1 MFNKISSKTLAVIF
15 VVLLVIAAIYIYY
28 DSSREERSFKSDIVN
43 IDTAK
48 VTSLSIYPKA
58 YNHKEVKIFREGN
71 NWEVKLANNNS
82 APAENSKITNLIYQ
96 LSKIKANGVAAQN
109 ESRWSEFKVDTSG
122 TRVKVFEGNDNAL
135 DIIIGK
141 FSYQQPRT
149 MVTYV
154 RVKGDKN
161 VYETNGFL
169 EFSFNQK
176 PDYFR
181 NNTLVNDDFSH
192 WNRLTFTYPADS
204 SFQLIK
210 DTTNHWRINK
220 IDVDSSKTAVFLR
233 TLSHLSGSDFIDNPN
248 ESLLNKAACTLTIE
262 SSALGAV
269 TLSAYIDS
277 TDYII
282 HSSQNPDAY
291 FNGMKNNLKEKI
303 FVGKNYFLIKKKK
316 K

>member
-15 VVLLVIAAIYIYY
+15 VVLLVLAAIYIYY
-28 DSSREERSFKSDIVN
+28 DSSREERSFKRDIVN

-58 YNHKEVKIFREGN
+58 NNHKEVKIFKQGN
-71 NWEVKLANNNS
+71 NWEVQLTNNNS
-82 APAENSKITNLIYQ
+82 VPAENTKIKNIIYQ
-96 LSKIKANGVAAQN
+96 LSEIKANGVAAQD
-109 ESRWSEFKVDTSG
+109 ESKWSEFKVDTSG
-122 TRVKVFEGNDNAL
+122 TRVKVFEGNDNIL

-181 NNTLVNDDFSH
+181 NNTIVNDDMSH
-192 WNRLTFTYPADS
+192 WNRLTFTYPAGN
-204 SFQLIK
+204 SFQLVK
-210 DTTNHWRINK
+210 DTTNHWNINK
-220 IDVDSSKTAVFLR
+220 IKIDSVKTANFLR
-233 TLSHLSGSDFIDNPN
+233 TLSHLSGSDFVDNPD
-248 ESLLNKAACTLTIE
+248 ESLLSKAAYTLTIG

-269 TLSAYIDS
+269 NISAYIDS
-277 TDYII
+277 TNYII

-291 FNGMKNNLKEKI
+291 FNGNKNNLKGKI
-303 FVGKNYFLIKKKK
+303 FVGENYFSKKK
-316 K
+316 